1 MISNIN
7 EQSMLNTAPY
17 SIKNKNEDNLG
28 VSKNDEIH
36 QIKQKQDIVENNLRN
51 CKVFGENFEL
61 KGLIDSGSESKVYKI
76 YNKKNKKEYAIKHI
90 IMESERKKKE
100 NELKIAS
107 KMKQKNIIIFHGY
120 TSLLD
125 DENFNCIIMEN
136 AKYGNLRNF
145 QTKVLKR
152 PFLSESMLCFLF
164 SQVLNGLIYLHR
176 CKVAHMDIK
185 PQNIVIDEFLN
196 AKLIDF
202 SISINYK
209 DKEPDD
215 EIKLKFKGTNFYMPL
230 EIHDEETIKYKDLNK
245 IDAYALGITLYNL
258 AYGCY
263 PFDLTR
269 EDSKDYDSIF
279 KKINGKLKFKN
290 DFKLSSYFR
299 DFISKLLEKDIN
311 KRMSIYEAARHPW
324 IKGAEII
331 MMEKEKMYNISPFV
345 VNLMTNNIKKF
356 NDFLDM

>member
-1 MISNIN
+1 MISNIKD
-7 EQSMLNTAPY
+7 QCILNTAPY
-17 SIKNKNEDNLG
+17 SIKNKNEDNFG
-28 VSKNDEIH
+28 VSKNDETH
-36 QIKQKQDIVENNLRN
+36 QIKEKQEIFENILRN
-51 CKVFGENFEL
+51 CKFFDENFEL
-61 KGLIDSGSESKVYKI
+61 RNLIDSGSESKVYKI
-76 YNKKNKKEYAIKHI
+76 YNKKNKKEYALKHI
-90 IMESERKKKE
+90 IIESERKRKE

-120 TSLLD
+120 TSLLE
-125 DENFNCIIMEN
+125 DENFNCMIMEN

-145 QTKVLKR
+145 QTKALKKA
-152 PFLSESMLCFLF
+152 FLSESMLCFLF

-215 EIKLKFKGTNFYMPL
+215 EIKLKFKGTNFYMPI
-230 EIHDEETIKYKDLNK
+230 EIHNEETIKYKDLNK
-245 IDAYALGITLYNL
+245 IDSYALGITLYNL

-269 EDSKDYDSIF
+269 EDSKDYDLIY
-279 KKINGKLKFKN
+279 KKINGELKFKS
-290 DFKLSSYFR
+290 DLKLSSYFR

-311 KRMSIYEAARHPW
+311 KRMSIYEAGRHPW
-324 IKGAEII
+324 IKGAEIL
-331 MMEKEKMYNISPFV
+331 MMEKEKMYNINPFV

-356 NDFLDM
+356 NDFLDI

>member
-1 MISNIN
+1 
-7 EQSMLNTAPY
+7 
-17 SIKNKNEDNLG
+17 
-28 VSKNDEIH
+28 
-36 QIKQKQDIVENNLRN
+36 
-51 CKVFGENFEL
+51 
-61 KGLIDSGSESKVYKI
+61 
-76 YNKKNKKEYAIKHI
+76 
-90 IMESERKKKE
+90 
-100 NELKIAS
+100 
-107 KMKQKNIIIFHGY
+107 MKQKNIIIFHGY

-125 DENFNCIIMEN
+125 DENFNCIIMEY

-145 QTKVLKR
+145 QIKVLKR

-196 AKLIDF
+196 SKLIDF

-215 EIKLKFKGTNFYMPL
+215 EIKLKFKGTNFYMPI
-230 EIHDEETIKYKDLNK
+230 EIHNEETIKYKDLNK
-245 IDAYALGITLYNL
+245 IDAYGLGITLYSL

-269 EDSKDYDSIF
+269 EDSKDYDSIY
-279 KKINGKLKFKN
+279 KKINGKLQFKN

-311 KRMSIYEAARHPW
+311 KRMSIYEAARQPW

-331 MMEKEKMYNISPFV
+331 MKEKEKMYNISPFV